1 VITLTPILPK
11 QFDPAVFIDEMMGAC
26 EETADL
32 IERDFD
38 ATMKTWK
45 KPVEFFRRK
54 SFGMYEIA
62 EEVFTVNKIY
72 AYINYGTK
80 RHKIPLTPK
89 TQGALSFLWA
99 GKGSFFAK
107 TKHRWL
113 RSRNWATVKSPAMR
127 ARLRKAGFTSFSK
140 PGGERSFK
148 VAGVKWG
155 DRVFFKQVDHPGIKG
170 REWDK
175 RIATKRLSAFRSRA
189 KEAIRRAAQR
199 SGHAM
204 K

>member
-1 VITLTPILPK
+1 MITLTPILPK

-72 AYINYGTK
+72 NYLNYGTK

-99 GKGSFFAK
+99 GKGSYYGK

-113 RSRNWATVKSPAMR
+113 SSRKWAKVSAAHG
-127 ARLRKAGFTSFSK
+127 ARLTKMGAKSYRGR
-140 PGGERSFK
+140 GESFK
-148 VAGVKWG
+148 VAGQKWG

-175 RIATKRLSAFRSRA
+175 RIATKRLSAFRNRA

>member
-11 QFDPAVFIDEMMGAC
+11 QFDPTVFIDEMMGAC

-38 ATMKTWK
+38 ATMKSWK

-54 SFGMYEIA
+54 SFGMIEIA

-99 GKGSFFAK
+99 GKGTFFGK

-113 RSRNWATVKSPAMR
+113 SSRRWATVKSPGVR
-127 ARLRKAGFTSFSK
+127 VRLRAAGYQGFR
-140 PGGERSFK
+140 GGTSFK
-148 VAGVKWG
+148 VAGQKWG

-175 RIATKRLSAFRSRA
+175 RIATKRLSAFRNRA